1 MIRILE
7 PIRCRDCRREV
18 TIDNWM
24 VGFCPASESGHQLTW
39 EGVLAMGLRSRLEGR
54 EIESAQ

>member
-7 PIRCRDCRREV
+7 PIRCRDCQREV

-24 VGFCPASESGHQLTW
+24 VGFCPAHRASESGHQLTW
-39 EGVLAMGLRSRLEGR
+39 EGVLAMGLRSRLEKV
-54 EIESAQ
+54 